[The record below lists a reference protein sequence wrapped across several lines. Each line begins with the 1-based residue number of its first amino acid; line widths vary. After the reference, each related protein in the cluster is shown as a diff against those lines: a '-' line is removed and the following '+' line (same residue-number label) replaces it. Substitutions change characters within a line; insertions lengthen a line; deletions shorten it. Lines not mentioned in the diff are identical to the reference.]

1 MVRRGGQG
9 AVRWERENDAYYPRD
24 KYRDIKEY
32 FGTRYILLKSGNN
45 KTIFSHIFSIK
56 SSQFRARMT
65 ERDGA
70 PTILISRVRPEDK
83 GVYRFQTLCNYSNDD
98 HNDDDRDDDDD
109 DD

>member
-1 MVRRGGQG
+1 MFRRGGQG

-32 FGTRYILLKSGNN
+32 FGTRYILLKRENN
-45 KTIFSHIFSIK
+45 KTIISHIFSIK
-56 SSQFRARMT
+56 SSHSRARMT

-83 GVYRFQTLCNYSNDD
+83 GVYRFQTLCN
-98 HNDDDRDDDDD
+98 
-109 DD
+109 